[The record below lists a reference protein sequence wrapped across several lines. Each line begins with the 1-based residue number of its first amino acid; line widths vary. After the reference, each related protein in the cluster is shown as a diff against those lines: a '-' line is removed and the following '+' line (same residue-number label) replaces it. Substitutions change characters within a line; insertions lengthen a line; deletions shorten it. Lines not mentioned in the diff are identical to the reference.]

1 MRYRETTMSA
11 KPSPVTTTIDFEQE
25 GKQRG
30 YLRLPHSRNSS
41 AWGSI
46 LIPMTVVKNGS
57 GPTVL
62 FTGGLHGGEYEGV
75 VSLMKLSR
83 ELQPETIQGRVIIIP
98 ALNLP
103 AVLAGQR
110 LSPIDNKDLNRVF
123 PGAWNGTTTQV
134 IAHYIHDVVLPLCD
148 AVIDLHSGG
157 YSLSMVPYISM
168 HYLADETQNQQT
180 FAAMQ
185 AFEAPVS
192 LMIKEI
198 TGEGLLDYAVER
210 MGKIFLCAEVGSA
223 GTLSPKVMKLT
234 DVGVRNMLKHFGIL
248 EGEMITRE
256 AQGLPPSRL
265 MEVPGAKNYHIAIAG
280 GIYES
285 FFELGDWIEANHT
298 IGQIHFPENFTWEP
312 QPIIAQTSGVLL
324 CTRGPGFV
332 EIGDSVAVLAQDLDV
347 S

>member
-1 MRYRETTMSA
+1 MST
-11 KPSPVTTTIDFEQE
+11 KPSPVSTTIDYGKD

-46 LIPMTVVKNGS
+46 LIPITVVKNGS

-83 ELQPETIQGRVIIIP
+83 ELNPEAVQGRVIIIP

-103 AVLAGQR
+103 AVMAGQR

-123 PGAWNGTTTQV
+123 PGAWNGTTTQI

-148 AVIDLHSGG
+148 AVIDLHAGG
-157 YSLSMVPYISM
+157 YSLSLIPYMSM
-168 HYLADETQNQQT
+168 HYLDDEVQNQQT

-185 AFEAPVS
+185 VFEAPVS

-198 TGEGLLDYAVER
+198 SGEGLLDYAVER

-223 GTLSPKVMKLT
+223 GTLSPTVVKMT
-234 DVGVRNMLKHFGIL
+234 DTGVRNLLKHFGML
-248 EGEMITRE
+248 EGEITTRE
-256 AQGLPPSRL
+256 ARGLPPSRL
-265 MEVPGAKNYHIAIAG
+265 MEVPRAENYHIATAG

-285 FFELGDWIEANHT
+285 LFELGDWVDADRQ
-298 IGQIHFPENFTWEP
+298 IGQIHFPENLSWEP
-312 QPIIAQTSGVLL
+312 QPIIAQTSGILL
-324 CTRGPGFV
+324 CTRGPGYV
-332 EIGDSVAVLAQDLDV
+332 EIGDSVAVLAQDLETA
-347 S
+347 

>member
-1 MRYRETTMSA
+1 MSA
-11 KPSPVTTTIDFEQE
+11 KPSPVSTTVDFEKN
-25 GKQRG
+25 GKQND
-30 YLRLPHSRNSS
+30 YLRFPHSRNSS

-46 LIPMTVVKNGS
+46 LIPVTVVKNGS

-75 VSLMKLSR
+75 VSLMKLRR
-83 ELQPETIQGRVIIIP
+83 ELQVEAVQGRVIIIP

-110 LSPIDNKDLNRVF
+110 LSPIDQKDLNRVF
-123 PGAWNGTTTQV
+123 PGAWNGTITQI
-134 IAHYIHDVVLPLCD
+134 IAHYVHDVVLPLCD

-157 YSLSMVPYISM
+157 YSLSMVPYMSM
-168 HYLADETQNQQT
+168 HYLTDEAQNQAT

-192 LMIKEI
+192 LLIKEI
-198 TGEGLLDYAVER
+198 SGEGLLDYAVER

-223 GTLSPKVMKLT
+223 GTLSPKVVKLT
-234 DVGVRNMLKHFGIL
+234 DTGVWNLLKHFGLI
-248 EGEMITRE
+248 EGEIITRQ

-265 MEVPGAKNYHIAIAG
+265 MEVPGAENYHVAPAG

-285 FFELGDWIEANHT
+285 FFELGDWIEVGQP
-298 IGQIHFPENFTWEP
+298 IGQIHFPERLSGEP
-312 QPIIAQTSGVLL
+312 QPIIAQQPGMLL

-332 EIGDSVAVLAQDLDV
+332 EIGDSVAVVAQDLEG
-347 S
+347 